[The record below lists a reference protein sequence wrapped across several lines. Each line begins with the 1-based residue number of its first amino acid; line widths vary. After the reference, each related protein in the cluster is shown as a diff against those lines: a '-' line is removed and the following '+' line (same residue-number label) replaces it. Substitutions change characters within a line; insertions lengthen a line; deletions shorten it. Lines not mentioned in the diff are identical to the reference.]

1 MAHDVALIR
10 EFREIIAPLIDGRI
24 ELGPEDLARVRSLDD
39 MLQSEMARPLD
50 HENDPARTL
59 SMVRRVRQVI
69 NLSLDISLDLGVLKP
84 EEIAQAKILDGVMDL
99 LELKLKSMIEG
110 TE

>member
-1 MAHDVALIR
+1 MPHSPNSIH
-10 EFREIIAPLIDGRI
+10 EFRTVLAPLLDGRI
-24 ELGPEDLARVRSLDD
+24 KLGPGDLDRVRNLDD
-39 MLQSEMARPLD
+39 MLQSEAARPLD
-50 HENDPARTL
+50 SQNDPARTL

-69 NLSLDISLDLGVLKP
+69 NLSLDISRDLGVLKP
-84 EEIAQAKILDGVMDL
+84 EEVAQAKILDGVMDL